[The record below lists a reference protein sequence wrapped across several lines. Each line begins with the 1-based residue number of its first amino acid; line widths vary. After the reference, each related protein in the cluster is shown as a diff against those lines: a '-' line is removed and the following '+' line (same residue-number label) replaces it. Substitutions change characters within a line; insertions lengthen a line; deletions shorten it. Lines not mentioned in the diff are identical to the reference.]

1 MTAADIR
8 RYVGALTDDLL
19 FGALQRFHDE
29 VLPRDR
35 PKDGVI
41 TAADDSEMWTGDV
54 VTGGA
59 NGYFVRSYI
68 SEAIIAMDSGRTPAE
83 ASGDGYDVAIASYT
97 HVVNPPPPPEPGQLR
112 GPIGTDRRFFT
123 VPD

>member
-1 MTAADIR
+1 M
-8 RYVGALTDDLL
+8 
-19 FGALQRFHDE
+19 
-29 VLPRDR
+29 PRDR

-41 TAADDSEMWTGDV
+41 VAADDSEMWTGDV

-59 NGYFVRSYI
+59 NGYFVRSYV
-68 SEAIIAMDSGRTPAE
+68 SEFVIAMDAGRPAPE
-83 ASGDGYDVAIASYT
+83 ASGDGYDAAFRAYT
-97 HVVNPPPPPEPGQLR
+97 NVVNPAPPIRPPSPGTLR